1 MSFTEIKKFVI
12 CVGLLLIAIFA
23 VPKNIDATDYSSGS
37 FTIKDPILSSGFQNS
52 NSLNFGLGQSLS
64 QLAIGQS
71 TSASFQLWS
80 GFQYYYKVLAHTLSV
95 TPDNAEVDLIW
106 TVPTTYLGVEVAG
119 YEIGTGTT
127 SGSYTFEDVGNV
139 AAFTKTGLTNGT
151 LYYFISKAY
160 APGGTFLVY
169 SNEVSATPNGVVIPP
184 PPPGGGGG
192 GSQGSI
198 NISGTAYPNAPV
210 TVLRDSNIVSIVNAN
225 TSGNFS
231 VTLNNQPTGT
241 YTYTLYATDQ
251 NGIRSP
257 SLGFE
262 QVISKNV
269 ISTVSGLIIAPTIQ
283 QSLVS
288 VKQGDM
294 VTFSGYSAPNVS
306 VTLTFSG
313 KSAFTRLTNSNASG
327 LYSYSLSTSD
337 LQKGEYFVN
346 SYSLVNFVNSPLSF
360 SLRFIVGDQTVV
372 PPPTGDCR
380 RSDLNC
386 DGRVDL
392 VDFSILLYFWEE
404 PDFTRN
410 PRADIDK
417 SGDIGLRDLSIML
430 YDWTG

>member
-37 FTIKDPILSSGFQNS
+37 FTVKDPILSSGFKNS

-71 TSASFQLWS
+71 SSASFQLWS
-80 GFQYYYKVLAHTLSV
+80 GFQYYYKVLAHTLSAV
-95 TPDNAEVDLIW
+95 PDDAEVDLTW
-106 TVPTTYLGVEVAG
+106 TIPTTFLGVEVAG

-139 AAFTKTGLTNGT
+139 TLFTKTGLTNGT

-169 SNEVSATPNGVVIPP
+169 SNEVSATPNGVVVP

-192 GSQGSI
+192 GSQGKI
-198 NISGTAYPNAPV
+198 TISGTAYPNAPV
-210 TVLRDSNIVSIVNAN
+210 TILRDSNTVSVVNADAL
-225 TSGNFS
+225 GNFS

-241 YTYTLYATDQ
+241 YTYTLYATDADS
-251 NGIRSP
+251 IRSP

-262 QVISKNV
+262 QVISNNV
-269 ISTVSGLIIAPTIQ
+269 TSTVSGLIVAPTIR
-283 QSLVS
+283 QSLVT

-294 VTFSGYSAPNVS
+294 VTFYGYTAPNVP

-313 KSAFTRLTNSNASG
+313 MQGFTRLTNSNASG
-327 LYSYSLSTSD
+327 FYSYSLSTGP
-337 LQKGEYFVN
+337 LPKGEYFVN
-346 SYSLVNFVNSPLSF
+346 SYSLVNSVNSPLSF
-360 SLRFIVGDQTVV
+360 SLRFVIGDQTVV

-404 PDFTRN
+404 PDFSRN

-417 SGDIGLRDLSIML
+417 SGKIDLRDLSIML